1 MGSIARA
8 VALMVALCWAA
19 VVACAQPM
27 PTQGGQPSSTPPSIP
42 ALEEVPEPSITPG
55 DQVEMFLDD
64 QGLRE
69 VLAAQLRARLAA
81 APANERL
88 AIAERLSKIYVS
100 LMSDAKQPGQM
111 VRLEQLGQ
119 QLIDSVPDAETY
131 ALRLDLAKARYLA
144 AEEIAE
150 NSTLRLTTG
159 EQMIDAERALRG
171 VLGTFDQIGVASH
184 RRVDLLERQEERG
197 RMEGDQ
203 AALEALSEARRLRS
217 LSHYYAGWT
226 RYYLSVMSSNAGLA
240 QESLVDFGWLLNAQ
254 TGQPATVD
262 RLPKALLQYEHIAR
276 SAVGCA
282 MASAARG
289 AHVEAMRWLE
299 EVDSSPDVPESV
311 REHLFSRR
319 IVILAE
325 SRRWAD
331 LTWQVERV
339 QRQRTVG
346 REPGRLTMR
355 EARLLAVHT
364 LEALRDTSAPADRR
378 MIAEQLAQIAL
389 ADLVHAGEVAHVLD
403 LVQRYGTAPMG
414 QEGFIVAYVR
424 GLQTYDEAR
433 SRHEQSGEDPA
444 KPATAA
450 ALVNAYREAANLLT
464 AALTAGESERFGKER
479 GQCGIMLGF
488 ALFYAGDFEAS
499 ADALEKVAST
509 TTDRAQAQEALWV
522 AIVSM
527 DEGVE
532 AGRPSLTERRDRL
545 AMLFLREHPSSPR
558 AAELLVRRASS
569 GLIDDEQAVQ
579 ILLAVERESPVYAA
593 ARRHASGL
601 LYRLYRRAAG
611 TERDFAAVRF
621 ADIAEEVIRLDR
633 ATLASARGDMARV
646 EEATQSA
653 TFIVL
658 RGRQL
663 LDALL
668 GASAPDLTRVEEVL
682 DLVESTIRDVDAQAT
697 PEVRE
702 ELAYRRLQI
711 ALARGDDAD
720 TTRRLD
726 ELRAMNGTLAA
737 TADRLIYSRAAKAWA
752 AAPQDAGLARAV
764 VASGQRVIAQFP
776 QPPEAFG
783 DPLAAALYTGVAEA
797 AAVVWRASPEETTFR
812 DLALRLDSA
821 LMDND
826 RGTAEGLRRLAELSE
841 AAADPQRALDAWTLL
856 MAGLPASHPSWFQ
869 ARFES
874 LRILSTLDPGAA
886 RAAMEQHKVLHP
898 EYGPD
903 PWGERLRTL
912 DGGLGAPS
920 RGEGTP

>member
-1 MGSIARA
+1 VNARA
-8 VALMVALCWAA
+8 PWFCAIALALLGCAVAAR
-19 VVACAQPM
+19 AQPT
-27 PTQGGQPSSTPPSIP
+27 PTPP
-42 ALEEVPEPSITPG
+42 ALPTLDEVPEPAITPA
-55 DQVEMFLDD
+55 DQVESFLND

-69 VLAAQLRARLAA
+69 VLAAQLRATLAA
-81 APANERL
+81 APANQRL
-88 AIAERLSKIYVS
+88 AIAERLSRLYVS
-100 LMSDAKQPGQM
+100 LMSDARQPAQLD
-111 VRLEQLGQ
+111 RLEQLGE
-119 QLIDSVPDAETY
+119 QLISAVPDAETY

-144 AEEIAE
+144 AETVAE
-150 NSTLRLTTG
+150 NSTLRLATG
-159 EQMIDAERALRG
+159 EQLIDAERALRA
-171 VLGTFDQIGVASH
+171 VLNTFDHIGTAAH
-184 RRVDLLERQEERG
+184 RRVELLERQEERG
-197 RMEGDQ
+197 RMEGDR
-203 AALEALSEARRLRS
+203 AAQEALGEARRLRS
-217 LSHYYAGWT
+217 LAHYYAGWT
-226 RYYLSVMSSNAGLA
+226 RYYLAVMASNPRLA
-240 QESLVDFGWLLNAQ
+240 QEALVDFGWLLNAQ
-254 TGQPATVD
+254 PGQPATVD

-276 SAVGCA
+276 AAVGCA

-289 AHVEAMRWLE
+289 SHVEAMRWLE
-299 EVDSSPDVPESV
+299 EVDASPDLPDPV

-319 IVILAE
+319 ILVLSE

-339 QRQRTVG
+339 QRQRTLG

-355 EARLLAVHT
+355 EARLLAVGT
-364 LEALRDTSAPADRR
+364 LEALRDTTAPSDRR

-414 QEGFIVAYVR
+414 HEGFIVAYVR
-424 GLQTYDEAR
+424 GLQTYDAAR
-433 SRHEQSGEDPA
+433 TRHQGSGEDPST
-444 KPATAA
+444 PATSAP
-450 ALVNAYREAANLLT
+450 LINAYREAAGLLT
-464 AALTAGESERFGKER
+464 AALSAGEAARFERER

-488 ALFYAGDFEAS
+488 ALFYAGDFEAA
-499 ADALEKVAST
+499 ADALEAVAST
-509 TTDRAQAQEALWV
+509 STDRAQAQEALWI

-558 AAELLVRRASS
+558 AAELLVRRAAT

-579 ILLAVERESPVYAA
+579 ILLAVERESPLYPA

-621 ADIAEEVIRLDR
+621 ADIAEEMLRLDR
-633 ATLASARGDMARV
+633 QSLSAARGDLARV
-646 EEATQSA
+646 EEATASA

-682 DLVESTIRDVDAQAT
+682 DLVESTIADAGVQAT

-711 ALARGDDAD
+711 ALARGDDAQI
-720 TTRRLD
+720 TRRLD

-752 AAPQDAGLARAV
+752 AAPQDAVLARAV

-776 QPPEAFG
+776 QPPEAFA

-797 AAVVWRASPEETTFR
+797 AAVAWRASPDETAFR
-812 DLALRLDSA
+812 DMALRLDSA

-826 RGTAEGLRRLAELSE
+826 RGTADGLRRLAELSE
-841 AAADPQRALDAWTLL
+841 AADDPQRALDAWTLL
-856 MAGLPASHPSWFQ
+856 LSGLPASHPSWFQ

-874 LRILSTLDPGAA
+874 LRILSTLDTAAA
-886 RAAMEQHKVLHP
+886 RVAMSQHKVLHP

-903 PWGERLRTL
+903 PWGSRLRIL
-912 DGGLGAPS
+912 DGQLGGTS
-920 RGEGTP
+920 GGEATP